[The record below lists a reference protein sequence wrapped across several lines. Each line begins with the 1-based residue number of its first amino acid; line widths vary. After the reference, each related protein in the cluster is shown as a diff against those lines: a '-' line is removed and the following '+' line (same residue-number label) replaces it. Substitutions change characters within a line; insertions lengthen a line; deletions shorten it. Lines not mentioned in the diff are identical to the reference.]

1 MLGDVSS
8 YFAIEKSSKQTKME
22 MKSDDFS
29 NLKQP
34 KVEDKKVMSLQTAHC
49 CLSRRA
55 HLLTIGSFKITILRI
70 FHLQFKNLQ
79 VTGKVKTGGKETQ
92 RKFFSEVRIRKI
104 RMDLNVVTIW
114 LCIVKTLLQYLSLG
128 TT

>member
-1 MLGDVSS
+1 MLGDVSL
-8 YFAIEKSSKQTKME
+8 YFAIEKSSNLQTKME

-29 NLKQP
+29 NLKQS
-34 KVEDKKVMSLQTAHC
+34 KVEDKKVMSLQTAH

-70 FHLQFKNLQ
+70 FYLQFKNLQ

-114 LCIVKTLLQYLSLG
+114 LCIVKTLL
-128 TT
+128 